1 MERSYGLGEEIQ
13 GAGMSGG
20 RRGLFPVLGL
30 PTGNPPL
37 QGGVT
42 RGFRRRAS
50 TKGLSL
56 RVKNPRLIGVSPK
69 EHFVDPRPVD
79 QLGFDLGLHA
89 VVVGLKRDRT
99 IAAPTVI
106 VTRARTDSPFTSEE
120 LSSHRRAHSASYCAG
135 ASTRAWWL

>member
-1 MERSYGLGEEIQ
+1 MPLSKSGGRVERSYRLGEEIQ

-99 IAAPTVI
+99 
-106 VTRARTDSPFTSEE
+106 
-120 LSSHRRAHSASYCAG
+120 
-135 ASTRAWWL
+135 